1 VDPRDGRDEPD
12 DLDPE
17 GPDDLDDLD
26 DDEELD
32 GRGSGEPVL
41 DDRIE
46 DLFDDRGQGGPVDV
60 LRGPMPDRDDDEHSG
75 LGAAFD
81 EDEPDD
87 ELDAPAPPLDDQASD
102 DLLTRYLQI
111 DAALAARWPESK
123 LEPSLDRVRA
133 VADLLGDPQRAY
145 PVIHVAGTNGKTST
159 ARMIESLLRG
169 FGLRTGLFTSPHLH
183 SVRERIRLDGE
194 PIDLE
199 RFVRVYDDIE
209 PYLGIADRTSA
220 SSGGPAMSFFEVLT
234 MLGYAAF
241 ADAPVDVAVVECGMG
256 GAWDAT
262 NVADGAVAVVTP
274 ISYDHMDYLG
284 DTLTAIAGEKAGIIK
299 PESTAVLAAQEL
311 EAAEVLLARCVAV
324 GVEPVREGVEF
335 GVVSRTPAV
344 GGQLL
349 SLQGQGGRYDDVF
362 LPLFGAHQAANAA
375 VAVAAVEAFLGGGSA
390 ALNVDL
396 VRSGFASVTS
406 PGRLEVV
413 RRSPTVIVDAAHNP
427 HGASAL
433 AAAIADGFEFTAL
446 VGVIAVLSDKDARG
460 VLEALEPV
468 LAEVVITRSSS
479 PRATDPDALAAL
491 AVEVLGADR
500 VRVEARLG
508 DALDAA
514 IERADELAAE
524 HGGGAGV
531 LVTGSVVTAAEARAL
546 LGKADA

>member
-12 DLDPE
+12 DLDE
-17 GPDDLDDLD
+17 LDDDDPDDLDDD
-26 DDEELD
+26 HEE
-32 GRGSGEPVL
+32 RQGSSDPVL

-46 DLFDDRGQGGPVDV
+46 DLFDDRAQGGPVDV
-60 LRGPMPDRDDDEHSG
+60 LRGPMPDPHDDDHSG
-75 LGAAFD
+75 LGPAFD

-87 ELDAPAPPLDDQASD
+87 ELDAPVPPLDDQASD
-102 DLLTRYLQI
+102 DLLTRYLEI
-111 DAALAARWPESK
+111 EAALAARWPETK

-133 VADLLGDPQRAY
+133 VVDLLGDPQRAY

-183 SVRERIRLDGE
+183 SVRERVRLDGE

-209 PYLGIADRTSA
+209 PYLGIVDRRSA
-220 SSGGPAMSFFEVLT
+220 TDGGPPMSYFEVLT
-234 MLGYAAF
+234 MIGFAAF

-262 NVADGAVAVVTP
+262 NVADGQVAVVTP

-284 DTLTAIAGEKAGIIK
+284 DTIAAIAGEKAGIIK
-299 PESTAVLAAQEL
+299 PGAAAVLAAQEID
-311 EAAEVLLARCVAV
+311 AAEVLLARCAAV
-324 GVEPVREGVEF
+324 GATPAREGVEF

-344 GGQLL
+344 GGQLVV
-349 SLQGQGGRYDDVF
+349 LQGPAGRYDDVF

-390 ALNVDL
+390 PLNDDL
-396 VRSGFASVTS
+396 IRAGFAQVTS

-427 HGASAL
+427 HGAAAL
-433 AAAIADGFEFTAL
+433 AAALTDGFDFTAL
-446 VGVIAVLSDKDARG
+446 VGVVAVLSDKDARG
-460 VLEALEPV
+460 VIEALETV
-468 LAEVVITRSSS
+468 VAEVVITRSSS
-479 PRATDPDALAAL
+479 PRATDPDELAAI

-500 VRVEARLG
+500 VRVEQRLA

-514 IERADELAAE
+514 MERADELAAD

-546 LGKADA
+546 LGRADV